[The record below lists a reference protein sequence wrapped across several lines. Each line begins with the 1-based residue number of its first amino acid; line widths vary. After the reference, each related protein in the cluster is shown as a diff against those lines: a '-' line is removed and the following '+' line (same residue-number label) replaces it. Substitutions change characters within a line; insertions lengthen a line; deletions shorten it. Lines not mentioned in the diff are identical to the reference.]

1 MLSTVLQG
9 GRPLQ
14 PPPTI
19 LCDAPYPLVAS
30 RCSLG
35 AGTHE
40 RTLFGGTF
48 VIQQVG
54 EGSQNESWSGILL
67 ARGAAQKK
75 KW

>member
-1 MLSTVLQG
+1 MLCNPAAIADRLHVFLTAT
-9 GRPLQ
+9 PLS
-14 PPPTI
+14 
-19 LCDAPYPLVAS
+19 LVAS